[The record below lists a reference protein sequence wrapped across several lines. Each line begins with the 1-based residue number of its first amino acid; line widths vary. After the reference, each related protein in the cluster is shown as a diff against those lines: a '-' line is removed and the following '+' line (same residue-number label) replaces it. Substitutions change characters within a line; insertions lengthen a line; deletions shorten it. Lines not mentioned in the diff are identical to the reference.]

1 MSTPVDAEQA
11 WTDLQRIR
19 VTQERVYD
27 EVERGASGGP
37 GSAYLTAALMWLFLA
52 GQGLEPPLWGS
63 LLALAG
69 YLVLLGALGVSEHRR
84 SRMRL
89 HHSRY
94 DGRSLVMFL
103 GGATVTGATVVLSGR
118 LVEPLAPL
126 TAGLIQATVSA
137 GVFLLFLGPATRW
150 SVGALRTHGAR
161 RAAREEAAR

>member
-27 EVERGASGGP
+27 EVERGASGGA

-52 GQGLEPPLWGS
+52 GQGLEPPLWAT
-63 LLALAG
+63 LLALVVYVA
-69 YLVLLGALGVSEHRR
+69 LLGALGVSAQRR

-94 DGRSLVMFL
+94 DRRSLVTLL
-103 GGATVTGATVVLSGR
+103 GGAAVTCAAVVFSGR
-118 LVEPLAPL
+118 LAEPLAPL

-150 SVGALRTHGAR
+150 SVGALRTRGAR
-161 RAAREEAAR
+161 RADREEAAR